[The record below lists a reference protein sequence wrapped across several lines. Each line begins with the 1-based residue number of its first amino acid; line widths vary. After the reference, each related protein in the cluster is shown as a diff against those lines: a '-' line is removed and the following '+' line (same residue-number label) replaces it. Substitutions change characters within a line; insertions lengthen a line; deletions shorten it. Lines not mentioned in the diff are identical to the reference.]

1 VADDQIIW
9 DDSVEQGAS
18 SSNSRASAVINDR
31 SKSFILSTLVA
42 LNVLGTVAMFAEWRI
57 AERESRMLQYYLLEL
72 DAKFI
77 ASGLKK
83 PEESIAGKL
92 RK

>member
-18 SSNSRASAVINDR
+18 SSNSRASAIINDR